1 MHKSNIKKLDSE
13 YRDLINKRKDYNL
26 TVDQRKEINNRIN
39 DTLNDIKINESKIDE
54 INKLKSN
61 TETEILGKKYSNI
74 LVPKPEPVS
83 LSIQKLEPTSKLDSD
98 NMIEMLQGKEV
109 DPKLLDKK
117 DSKIP
122 VRKHKDLL
130 KTLEP
135 DEILKM
141 LNNKAQTDPSKEY
154 FINESQRAYETVNY
168 LNKKIKEDPNT
179 SSRKIN
185 TINNLKELHNLRA
198 TYFLNKYNN
207 DPEKNKPIDIRLIDN
222 DINKLQDELRDQEG
236 SGVFTF
242 QNELVKLLILLK
254 QLITETNSKELIN
267 DIEKLVKNLYNNKQ
281 ITKQVY
287 NILNKAI
294 TYENDS

>member
-1 MHKSNIKKLDSE
+1 MEKKC
-13 YRDLINKRKDYNL
+13 
-26 TVDQRKEINNRIN
+26 
-39 DTLNDIKINESKIDE
+39 
-54 INKLKSN
+54 
-61 TETEILGKKYSNI
+61 SNI

-98 NMIEMLQGKEV
+98 KMIEMLKGKEVDPKLLEKKDSKISRSKKSIQSFDIKKFMNKNPLSKLDSDKMIEMVEGKQV

-130 KTLEP
+130 KKLEP
-135 DEILKM
+135 DENLKM
-141 LNNKAQTDPSKEY
+141 LNNKAETDPSKEY
-154 FINESQRAYETVNY
+154 FINESQRAYETINY
-168 LNKKIKEDPNT
+168 LNKKIKEDPNI

-185 TINNLKELHNLRA
+185 IINDLKELYNLRA
-198 TYFLNKYNN
+198 TYFLKKYNN

-222 DINKLQDELRDQEG
+222 DINELQDELRDQEG

-294 TYENDS
+294 TYKNDS

>member
-1 MHKSNIKKLDSE
+1 M
-13 YRDLINKRKDYNL
+13 NKNPL
-26 TVDQRKEINNRIN
+26 
-39 DTLNDIKINESKIDE
+39 
-54 INKLKSN
+54 
-61 TETEILGKKYSNI
+61 
-74 LVPKPEPVS
+74 
-83 LSIQKLEPTSKLDSD
+83 SKLDSD
-98 NMIEMLQGKEV
+98 KMIEMLEGKEV

-130 KTLEP
+130 KKLEP
-135 DEILKM
+135 DENLKM
-141 LNNKAQTDPSKEY
+141 LNNKAETDPSKEY
-154 FINESQRAYETVNY
+154 FINESQRAYEIINY
-168 LNKKIKEDPNT
+168 LNKKIKEDPNI

-185 TINNLKELHNLRA
+185 IINDLKELYNLRA

-222 DINKLQDELRDQEG
+222 DINELQDELRDQEV

-281 ITKQVY
+281 ISKQVY

-294 TYENDS
+294 TYKNDS